1 MSDATSTSGTEPAAL
16 PLLRE
21 ELDRID
27 DAIHD
32 LLMQRAGVVSQVA
45 ALGRRTPY
53 RPGREANI
61 IHRLLARHR
70 GLLPPQ
76 AVVRIWREL
85 LSATTAMQGR
95 HVVAVCEPDPIGG
108 VAATAR
114 EHFGALTP
122 LRLHRTPEQAMA
134 DVSHQRAS
142 VAVLPLPTENAAPR
156 DAWWTAL
163 MQTLDAAANPNSAG
177 PALYVVARLP
187 FWSPRPE
194 GTPRA
199 EALVVAD
206 TPPDPAEHH
215 RSLLGIELPL
225 DLSRAKLAGALVAA
239 GLRPESII
247 LRRDQ
252 NAAIAHAL
260 VEIPGHLS
268 GDDPRL
274 TRLDISSRPPLVLG
288 GYAVPEP
295 GTTP

>member
-1 MSDATSTSGTEPAAL
+1 MSDASPTSGTEPAAL

-45 ALGRRTPY
+45 ALGRRSPY

-70 GLLPPQ
+70 GPLPPQ

-95 HVVAVCEPDPIGG
+95 HVVAVCEPDP
-108 VAATAR
+108 AAGLAAIAR
-114 EHFGALTP
+114 EHFGALTT
-122 LRLHRTPEQAMA
+122 LRLHRTPAQAMA
-134 DVSHQRAS
+134 DVGQDRAS
-142 VAVLPLPTENAAPR
+142 VAVLPLPSEDVTPR

-163 MQTLDAAANPNSAG
+163 MQTQAAPANPHSTI
-177 PALYVVARLP
+177 PAIYVVARLP
-187 FWSPRPE
+187 FWSSRPE

-206 TPPDPAEHH
+206 TPPDPAEHQ
-215 RSLLGIELPL
+215 RSLLGFELSP
-225 DLSRAKLAGALVAA
+225 DLSRAKLAGALVAVD
-239 GLRPESII
+239 LRPESII
-247 LRRDQ
+247 LCRDQ
-252 NAAIAHAL
+252 SAGIAHAL
-260 VEIPGHLS
+260 VEVPGHLP
-268 GDDPRL
+268 DDDHRL
-274 TRLDISSRPPLVLG
+274 TRLDITSRPPLVLG
-288 GYAVPEP
+288 GYAIPEP
-295 GTTP
+295 GTTS